1 MFFGINSRSTSS
13 EIVLHKGRD
22 QTLYL
27 IPKAWAFT
35 PNVYDDRAGYTNAF
49 NTKYRLMNG
58 VGTIRITI
66 DNELEVLTTD
76 CKAEIF
82 QEITPENIQYLNILG
97 TPPKWLKY
105 AWFKFELTN
114 LDEDDLKNY
123 VYHGFSGINRHV
135 LDVPLEHFIVNKDGD
150 IKDISSALKLNPLFQ
165 AAYGFA
171 TNNTSMLRT
180 TFHSGV
186 SLSNKQIVHHYIDQ
200 PLALASQDIP
210 AGELTDKTKV
220 WVSERMAS
228 EKELMDKFEEVILK
242 RDAIG
247 EEEIV
252 QVFRISNPKNKALLF
267 LRNRFSNEVSSHL
280 LEDKIHAEQ
289 LKKLNDETKP
299 YERVFYEYRSKDYEV
314 IAVMTGTDRFC
325 NLDILTMDT
334 DVLTAL
340 FETQDGKVKF
350 NVAEDSDELKK
361 IVEVKEPKPVYNV
374 VLYQGGLNLLSLP
387 KESATISEEI
397 VEFLEDLLHTEEGN
411 W

>member
-1 MFFGINSRSTSS
+1 MFFGMNSRSTSA
-13 EIVLHKGRD
+13 EIVLHKGRG

-27 IPKAWAFT
+27 VPKAWAFT
-35 PNVYDDRAGYTNAF
+35 PNVYDDRAGYTNTI
-49 NTKYRLMNG
+49 NEKYRLRNG

-97 TPPKWLKY
+97 TPPTWLKY

-123 VYHGFSGINRHV
+123 VYHGFSGINRHI
-135 LDVPLEHFIVNKDGD
+135 LDVPLEHFILNRDGY
-150 IKDISSALKLNPLFQ
+150 ITDISPALKLNPLFQ
-165 AAYGFA
+165 TAYGFA
-171 TNNTSMLRT
+171 TSNTSMLRT

-200 PLALASQDIP
+200 SLALATQDIP
-210 AGELTDKTKV
+210 PEELTDKTKM
-220 WVSERMAS
+220 WVSERMSS
-228 EKELMDKFEEVILK
+228 EKKLMDKFEEVILK
-242 RDAIG
+242 RGAIG

-252 QVFRISNPKNKALLF
+252 QVFRTNNSKSKALLF

-280 LEDKIHAEQ
+280 LEDKTHTEQ
-289 LKKLNDETKP
+289 LKKLNDVTSP
-299 YERVFYEYRSKDYEV
+299 YHAVFYEYRSKDYEV
-314 IAVMTGTDRFC
+314 IAVMTGTDRLC
-325 NLDILTMDT
+325 NLDIFTMDA

-340 FETQDGKVKF
+340 FETQNGKVKF
-350 NVAEDSDELKK
+350 HVAEDRDELKK
-361 IVEVKEPKPVYNV
+361 IIEVKEPKPAYDI
-374 VLYQGGLNLLSLP
+374 VLYRGGLNLLTLP
-387 KESATISEEI
+387 EESAAISEEI
-397 VEFLEDLLHTEEGN
+397 VDFLEDLLHTEEGN